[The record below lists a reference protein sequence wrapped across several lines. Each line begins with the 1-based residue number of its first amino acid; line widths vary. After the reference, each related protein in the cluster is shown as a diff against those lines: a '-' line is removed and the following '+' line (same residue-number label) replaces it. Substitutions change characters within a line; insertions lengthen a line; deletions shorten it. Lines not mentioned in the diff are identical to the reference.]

1 MNFYQHLFTD
11 QELRQSLVDMGY
23 MNQVLNEHQPTAPD
37 RVGTVRLEDVA
48 VLGTTSSA
56 TSSVTVETS
65 DSATHGL
72 AHTISHGGDNS
83 VNSVQDIAVSVVNA
97 IDAAAPAAISNSDVS
112 TSATLVKASIRFP
125 PSTVEF
131 RNVTF
136 SYRKSKTGAR
146 KAAPITTSTED
157 DVSINSSER
166 SNMNDYSVWYGES
179 EHVLLDN
186 ISFSIAA
193 GENVAIVGP
202 SGSGELPFLKPCIV
216 YCLTYS

>member
-1 MNFYQHLFTD
+1 
-11 QELRQSLVDMGY
+11 MGY

-37 RVGTVRLEDVA
+37 RAGTVRLEDVA

-56 TSSVTVETS
+56 VSSVTVETS

-72 AHTISHGGDNS
+72 AHTISHGVDNS
-83 VNSVQDIAVSVVNA
+83 VNSVQDTTVSDVDAINA
-97 IDAAAPAAISNSDVS
+97 TSPAAISSSDVS
-112 TSATLVKASIRFP
+112 TTSTIVKASIRYP

-146 KAAPITTSTED
+146 KAATITTSTED
-157 DVSINSSER
+157 NTSIDSSER
-166 SNMNDYSVWYGES
+166 SGLNDYSVWYGES

-202 SGSGELPFLKPCIV
+202 SGSGKLTFIAFYFCNIFLFGSKFSALSPAFI
-216 YCLTYS
+216 LLI